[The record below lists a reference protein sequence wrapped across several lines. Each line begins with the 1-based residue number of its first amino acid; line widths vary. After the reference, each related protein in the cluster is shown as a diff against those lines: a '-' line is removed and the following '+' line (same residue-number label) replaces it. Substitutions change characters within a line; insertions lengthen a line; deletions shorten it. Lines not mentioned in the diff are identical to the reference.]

1 MKNTRWHVPLW
12 TKVLLI
18 AILNLAVLGIVC
30 AIFLRLQLK
39 PEFES
44 FLMAQARERIVSLA
58 TLVSSDLQNTDESQW
73 DRILQKYSIE
83 HGVTVLLYRN
93 TGEQLAGIPTA
104 LPPEV
109 DVRMP
114 RGGPPPP
121 PGGRPFPPPPGGRP
135 FPPPFDDRGPSSARS
150 PFPGPGP
157 IVGPPFLAVTN
168 TDLRYWVGVR
178 MPFIQRRDG
187 EVLRSVVMLVV

>member
-1 MKNTRWHVPLW
+1 MKNERQHVPLW

-58 TLVSSDLQNTDESQW
+58 TLVTSDLQNTDESQW
-73 DRILQKYSIE
+73 DRILSKYSNQQ
-83 HGVTVLLYRN
+83 GVTVLLYRN
-93 TGEQLAGIPTA
+93 TGEQLAGTPTA

-121 PGGRPFPPPPGGRP
+121 GRGLPPPPFEGRT
-135 FPPPFDDRGPSSARS
+135 PSDARS
-150 PFPGPGP
+150 LFPGPAP
-157 IVGPPFLAVTN
+157 TAGPPFLAVTN
-168 TDLRYWVGVR
+168 SESKYWVG
-178 MPFIQRRDG
+178 
-187 EVLRSVVMLVV
+187 